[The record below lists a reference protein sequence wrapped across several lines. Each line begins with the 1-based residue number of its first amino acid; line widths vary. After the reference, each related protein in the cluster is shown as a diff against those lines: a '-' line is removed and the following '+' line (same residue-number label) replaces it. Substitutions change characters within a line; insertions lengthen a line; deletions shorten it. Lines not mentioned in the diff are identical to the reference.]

1 MHNLVVWHNMSR
13 LFGEQFPPL
22 EVQHGL
28 EAKGLNTAR
37 SVVNLKCYLLS
48 LLRIHRPDCEL
59 CNAREEYGVEL
70 RKRLEELSW
79 RTRARSLN
87 NEEHDEVVGVLD
99 SNPAEDLARPPISLA
114 QPRKKIA

>member
-1 MHNLVVWHNMSR
+1 MSR